1 MTVKV
6 DRRGF
11 LGGVIGGAALGATA
25 AAVVTSGPARAEA
38 RSSDAIAFEGAHQAG
53 IVTPAQDRLNFVAY
67 DVTTTDRATLRDLLA
82 EWTNAARQLTA
93 GLPIGQTG
101 AVDGN
106 VHGPP
111 EDTGEAFDLP
121 AAGLTVMIGF
131 GRSLF
136 DRRFGLANRR
146 PAALVDIFAF
156 PLDELD
162 PAATGGDLC
171 LQICAYDEQVAFH
184 AARQFT
190 RIGAGVVNP
199 RYVQHGHV
207 RTSGVQPA
215 SGTPRNLMG
224 FKDGTSNAK
233 PDDAD
238 AIWAGGSDWMS
249 GGSYLVTR
257 RIRMMIEPWDRTSLI
272 EQEEVIGRTKG
283 VGAPLGSATEHAS
296 PDFGAQANGKPVIPA
311 DSHIRLAHPDH
322 HGGVRLLRRGYN
334 YTDGIDRT
342 GRIDAGLFFM
352 AYQADP
358 RRAFI
363 PIQSMLAAK
372 DSLNEYI
379 KHVGSGI
386 WACPP
391 GIRPGQTWGQALFG

>member
-1 MTVKV
+1 MQV

-11 LGGVIGGAALGATA
+11 LGGVIGGAALGATTA
-25 AAVVTSGPARAEA
+25 TVVTSGPASATPGA
-38 RSSDAIAFEGAHQAG
+38 TDAIALEGAHQAG
-53 IVTPAQDRLNFVAY
+53 IVTPAQDRLNFVAF
-67 DVTTTDRATLRDLLA
+67 DVTTTDRADLRALLV
-82 EWTNAARQLTA
+82 EWTAAARQLTA
-93 GLPIGQTG
+93 GSPLGETG

-111 EDTGEAFDLP
+111 EDTGEALDLP
-121 AAGLTVMIGF
+121 AAGLTVTIGF

-136 DRRFGLANRR
+136 GQRFGLASRR
-146 PAALVDIFAF
+146 PAALVDIPAF

-162 PAATGGDLC
+162 PGATGGDIC
-171 LQICAYDEQVAFH
+171 LQICSNDEQVAFH

-199 RYVQHGHV
+199 RYVQQGHV
-207 RTSGVQPA
+207 RTSGVQPK
-215 SGTPRNLMG
+215 STTPRNLMG
-224 FKDGTSNAK
+224 FKDGTSNVKA
-233 PDDAD
+233 DDVD

-283 VGAPLGSATEHAS
+283 VGAPLGAATEHAS

-311 DSHIRLAHPDH
+311 DAHVRLAHPDQ
-322 HGGVRLLRRGYN
+322 HGGARLLRRGYN

-363 PIQSMLAAK
+363 PIQTTLAVK

-391 GIRPGQTWGQALFG
+391 GVRQGQSWGHALFG